1 MPVDGTYVVE
11 GEYLVTVERLSATG
25 VKKQKNVPII
35 ERTGRKPLRSA
46 SSSDEDNLSP
56 KEPKQKSSFIKKLR
70 SSFKSKEKRVPEA
83 KEESANIASEHSL
96 SDNIPIQELSRSLG
110 GSKMGE
116 NDTADEAE
124 ELDIDNTDQ
133 PISQTKYTL
142 GTSSS
147 PNADLLNF
155 TVDAGDE
162 KPLLAENEGDME
174 LDELI
179 KTLEAGTF
187 DIPPKS
193 TSTSSTSTSTP
204 SLCKGSEAGE
214 VVLDL
219 QLSMHSCGS
228 SSKNSVP
235 SVQEN
240 SDIPLPVEY
249 LKLDNDEDE
258 VSGHEYQ
265 VLQDAAPEYELLD
278 RSKSSHHSVNRDEF
292 PFNAK
297 PRISVD
303 VIMFPSVNNE
313 IASEASESLHYE
325 KVLNL

>member
-1 MPVDGTYVVE
+1 M
-11 GEYLVTVERLSATG
+11 
-25 VKKQKNVPII
+25 
-35 ERTGRKPLRSA
+35 
-46 SSSDEDNLSP
+46 
-56 KEPKQKSSFIKKLR
+56 
-70 SSFKSKEKRVPEA
+70 
-83 KEESANIASEHSL
+83 
-96 SDNIPIQELSRSLG
+96 
-110 GSKMGE
+110 
-116 NDTADEAE
+116 
-124 ELDIDNTDQ
+124 
-133 PISQTKYTL
+133 
-142 GTSSS
+142 
-147 PNADLLNF
+147 
-155 TVDAGDE
+155 
-162 KPLLAENEGDME
+162 LAENEGDME

-240 SDIPLPVEY
+240 SDIPLSVEY